1 MYKKYTKNNL
11 DKVESKLKATFIKF
25 IEKTGTMP
33 WSSGVIRNAF
43 SNPSKNAKGE
53 FYKNC
58 NAWITYMYR
67 VLNNWDSDTFLTCHE
82 INKRGG
88 RIKKGES
95 ACIVIKPY
103 DKYFDENGKKI
114 KWQEAKRLI
123 DAGKEVTTAFGGVV
137 GHSVFNLAQTT
148 LEYEHLT
155 VLDANNITT
164 EKSADDIIKGYAN
177 CPKII
182 HEAVLSMGDGYY
194 APSADEVHLYP
205 PAGYKSISLYYAT
218 LFHELVHST
227 EHKTRLNITSGSF
240 GSKNYA
246 RNELRAEIGA
256 SMLMAM
262 TNLDEVTEHN
272 GAYIKSWITK
282 LTNIDNFEST
292 LSTAFSMARKAVDYI
307 LGITDTK
314 AEVA

>member
-1 MYKKYTKNNL
+1 MYKKYTKTNI
-11 DKVESKLKATFIKF
+11 DKAESKLKATFIKF
-25 IEKTGTMP
+25 IEQTGTMP
-33 WSSGVIRNAF
+33 WSSGVIKSAL
-43 SNPSKNAKGE
+43 SCPSRGAKNEYRGV
-53 FYKNC
+53 

-67 VLNNWDSDTFLTCHE
+67 ILNKWDSDTFLTMNE

-88 RIKKGES
+88 KVKKGETS
-95 ACIVIKPY
+95 CIVIIPVT
-103 DKYFDENGKKI
+103 KYFNEDNEVITWK
-114 KWQEAKRLI
+114 QAKELI
-123 DAGKEVTTAFGGVV
+123 ARGEKVVEKYVGVK
-137 GHSVFNLAQTT
+137 GWSVFNLAQTT
-148 LEYEHLT
+148 LEYEHLAL
-155 VLDANNITT
+155 LDANKITT
-164 EKSADDIIKGYAN
+164 EKSADDIIKGYSN

-205 PAGYKSISLYYAT
+205 PAGYKSISLYYST

-227 EHKTRLNITSGSF
+227 EHKTRMNITSGSF
-240 GSKNYA
+240 GTKNYA

-262 TNLDEVTEHN
+262 TDLEDVTEHN

-282 LTNIDNFEST
+282 LTDIENFENV

-307 LGITDTK
+307 LGKKEAK